1 LTNLL
6 QKTLLVVD
14 DNPNI
19 RNSMKL
25 WLSNE
30 GFRVL
35 TASNGVEALDRIANH
50 PVDVILVDFKLE
62 IETGIEITEKIKE
75 ISPELPVIMLTG
87 FPSYETAV
95 KAMKVG
101 IYDYISK
108 DEENDRILDVI
119 SRAIEDAQNMR
130 KSQAGSSAGKVPI
143 ILACGHSLI
152 RESLESFSSK
162 QSQFN
167 LVKSVS
173 SLDYFNIQRKLPAI
187 DIALICAP
195 CSFKKNNNPFNK
207 IYKIQ
212 QALPGTKLVIINENL
227 SEEEKIEL
235 LKMGIRGFFS
245 RDLDSEQ
252 MHKALQL
259 IHEGEI
265 WASRKTLVKS
275 VKDAYALF
283 PQNLSGSSKS
293 FKLTIREQ
301 EILKALSLGLSNKD
315 IAEKLFI
322 SESTVK
328 THVNRVFK
336 KLGVKNRAS
345 AILVAMETNQLPKPP
360 EK

>member
-1 LTNLL
+1 
-6 QKTLLVVD
+6 VD
-14 DNPNI
+14 DNPNVRDSI
-19 RNSMKL
+19 KL

-35 TASNGVEALDRIANH
+35 TASCGEEAKERVARH
-50 PVDVILVDFKLE
+50 PVDIALVDYKLE
-62 IETGIEITEKIKE
+62 NETGIEITEKLKE
-75 ISPELPVIMLTG
+75 ISPDLPVIMLTG

-108 DEENDRILDVI
+108 DEDNEKILGI
-119 SRAIEDAQNMR
+119 LTRAIEDARLLKKKQGNSVSGR
-130 KSQAGSSAGKVPI
+130 IPI
-143 ILACGHSLI
+143 ILACSHSLI
-152 RESLESFSSK
+152 RESLESFSAK

-167 LVKSVS
+167 LVKAVS
-173 SLDYFNIQRKLPAI
+173 SIEYFNIQRELPEI
-187 DIALICAP
+187 KIALICAP
-195 CSFKKNNNPFNK
+195 CNFKKNNNQFTK
-207 IYKIQ
+207 IYKVQ
-212 QALPGTKLVIINENL
+212 RALPGTKLVIINENL
-227 SEEEKIEL
+227 GEEEKIEL
-235 LKMGIRGFFS
+235 LKMDVRGFFA

-252 MHKALQL
+252 MYKALQL
-259 IHEGEI
+259 IHDGEI
-265 WASRKTLVKS
+265 WASRKTLIKS
-275 VKDAYALF
+275 VKDAYSLF
-283 PQNLSGSSKS
+283 PQNLSGSAKN

-345 AILVAMETNQLPKPP
+345 AILVAMETNQLPKAT
-360 EK
+360 E